1 MYGLTKLDLKAI
13 QKKHELQRNF
23 LSNSTFETSTGQ
35 IKSLLDVSFSANH
48 SPRYYTELLNKI
60 NTLNDL
66 MNSDINTN
74 YKPVFIT
81 ITLDGFY
88 RGFLNGHFNKYDEKK
103 YFKQIPNNER
113 FGFLRDKIK
122 NKQKFSIKDLY
133 NVLNFQ
139 FDLFRKSQVFKDI
152 KNNKHKI
159 HYIRVSEPHKKD
171 GVPHLHIMMYV
182 PIQYVDKLKQFYI
195 KYFPAPQ
202 NLKPLNP
209 SLNDGQ
215 LKGFQFDI
223 KSAPAY
229 ILKYIFKS
237 FLDVKNQNEIDY
249 LQAWYI
255 KNRILRVVTSHSIIP
270 AWVYRKL
277 IPLEKD
283 WYYLTDILKNSVSK
297 KEYLENKK
305 FSLQDFSFC
314 EWSKEDDYIK
324 FEDDTNRILEYN
336 KGIYKIYYKTRLLK
350 SFGTE
355 KKEKLKDIN
364 ATFKLKYKKKI
375 KEPKIYID
383 NKPFKMINNNLVPA
397 YLFKPIRYRTN
408 YDLYNTF
415 RKLENMDI
423 DNINLQYYALINN
436 ELIKRNVIS
445 GSIISPNIYNGN
457 LNF

>member
-1 MYGLTKLDLKAI
+1 MYGLTKLDLKNI
-13 QKKHELQRNF
+13 QKKHDLQRSF

-35 IKSLLDVSFSANH
+35 VKSLLDVSFSANH

-66 MNSDINTN
+66 MNSDIETT

-81 ITLDGFY
+81 VTLDGFY
-88 RGFLNGHFNKYDEKK
+88 RGFLNGHFNKYDDKK
-103 YFKQIPNNER
+103 HFKQVPNNER

-122 NKQKFSIKDLY
+122 NKQKFTIKDLY

-139 FDLFRKSQVFKDI
+139 LDLFRKSQIFKDVK
-152 KNNKHKI
+152 KNNHKI
-159 HYIRVSEPHKKD
+159 HYIRVCEPHKKD

-202 NLKPLNP
+202 NLKPLNK
-209 SLNDGQ
+209 NIDDGQ
-215 LKGFQFDI
+215 LKGFQYDI

-237 FLDVKNQNEIDY
+237 FLDVKNQSEIDY

-283 WYYLTDILKNSVSK
+283 WYYLTDIKNYS
-297 KEYLENKK
+297 N
-305 FSLQDFSFC
+305 C
-314 EWSKEDDYIK
+314 EWSKEDDYIM
-324 FEDDTNRILEYN
+324 FEDSSNRILEYN
-336 KGIYKIYYKTRLLK
+336 KGEYKLYYKTRLIK
-350 SFGTE
+350 KFGTLKEE
-355 KKEKLKDIN
+355 KPKDIN
-364 ATFKLKYKKKI
+364 AIFKLPKYKKRI
-375 KEPKIYID
+375 KEPRIFID
-383 NKPFKMINNNLVPA
+383 NKPFKIIDNKLTPA
-397 YLFKPIRYRTN
+397 YILRPIQYRTT
-408 YDLYNTF
+408 YDLYTTY
-415 RKLENMDI
+415 RKLELSNI
-423 DNINLQYYALINN
+423 DEIDLNYYALLRN
-436 ELIKRNVIS
+436 ELIKRNQIS
-445 GSIISPNIYNGN
+445 GDIISPNIYNSSF
-457 LNF
+457 NF